1 MNDTPLYRHSFK
13 GTMLREEGESGK
25 RVPEMVL
32 DGVVEDGVNP
42 STALHRRLEHFV
54 KIVHV
59 QSGVHLNR
67 RRRTTTIRM

>member
-1 MNDTPLYRHSFK
+1 MTHHSTDTPFK
-13 GTMLREEGESGK
+13 SIMLREEGESGK

-42 STALHRRLEHFV
+42 TTALHCRLEHFV

-67 RRRTTTIRM
+67 RKKDNNKN